1 MPATPGG
8 GQSNVFQNAVQNH
21 RQAADAV
28 TPHLPSSRKPFE
40 NGPDI
45 SHQTRELDTANL
57 GGNIGEG
64 KSPPLTGN

>member
-21 RQAADAV
+21 GQGPDAV

-40 NGPDI
+40 NGHDI
-45 SHQTRELDTANL
+45 SHQTRELETANL
-57 GGNIGEG
+57 GGNGGG
-64 KSPPLTGN
+64 KTPPLTEN